1 MNKVNQT
8 GQILVSGIT
17 VSELL
22 SQVEQLFD
30 AKFSI
35 LPKEENNQPHYLSR
49 KEVAKLLKITLPTL
63 HDWTKLGRLK
73 AYKIGSRVLYKPSE
87 VQEAL
92 EQAQN
97 LKHKKGGRY
106 A

>member
-17 VSELL
+17 VNELL

-35 LPKEENNQPHYLSR
+35 SPKEENNQPHYLSR

-73 AYKIGSRVLYKPSE
+73 AYKIGSRVLYKPFE

-92 EQAQN
+92 ENTQT
-97 LKHKKGGRY
+97 LKHKKGGKY

>member
-1 MNKVNQT
+1 MVKSNST

-17 VSELL
+17 VNELL
-22 SQVEQLFD
+22 SQVEQIFD

-35 LPKEENNQPHYLSR
+35 FPKEENNQPHYLSR

-92 EQAQN
+92 EKTQSF
-97 LKHKKGGRY
+97 KHKKGGRY